1 MFYGVAAAAVLLIHL
16 GFILFVLAG
25 GALALRHRWIIAI
38 HVPAALWGFVVELTG
53 RGCPL
58 TAVENFFLT
67 KAGQTGYAESFVEHY
82 LLPFI
87 YPAGLTREVQIMLA
101 SAVVAINL
109 ATYGWLFVY
118 RPLREHS
125 RRS

>member
-1 MFYGVAAAAVLLIHL
+1 MFYSAAAAAVLLIHL

-25 GALALRHRWIIAI
+25 GALALRHRWIVAI
-38 HVPAALWGFVVELTG
+38 HVPAALWGLLVELTG

-82 LLPFI
+82 LLPII
-87 YPAGLTREVQIMLA
+87 YPAGLTRGVQVVLA

-109 ATYGWLFVY
+109 ATYGWLFLY
-118 RPLREHS
+118 RPMRKQS

>member
-1 MFYGVAAAAVLLIHL
+1 MFYSAAAAAVLLIHL

-25 GALALRHRWIIAI
+25 GALAWRHRWLLAI
-38 HVPAALWGFVVELTG
+38 HVPAALWGILVELTG

-58 TAVENFFLT
+58 TAIENFFLT
-67 KAGQTGYAESFVEHY
+67 KAGHAGYAESFVEHY
-82 LLPFI
+82 LLPI
-87 YPAGLTREVQIMLA
+87 VYPAGLTREVQIVLA
-101 SAVVAINL
+101 AAVVIINL
-109 ATYGWLFVY
+109 ATYGWLFLY